1 MSLQDETVRHRQLQS
16 IVSEHLRL
24 AILDGD
30 YQPGEWLR
38 QKRIAE
44 ELGVSQMPVR
54 EALKELAADGLVEH
68 VPYRGV
74 RVIRFSPE
82 DVADLYANRSCL
94 ESMAAK
100 SAAENISAAEL
111 DELRSLCSQMKD
123 SLHPAQ
129 ISEYRHLNR
138 RFHQAIYNACGR
150 DYLSR
155 TLNQLWLTFPMM
167 LLSSFPQTAR
177 HALPERDERDLE
189 EHKAIIVALENRDG
203 KKAERLM
210 QQHIEGACDE
220 LLVAIRSGQGSPS

>member
-16 IVSEHLRL
+16 IVSERLRM
-24 AILDGD
+24 AILDGV

-44 ELGVSQMPVR
+44 DLGVSQMPVR

-74 RVIRFSPE
+74 RVIRFSRK

-94 ESMAAK
+94 EGMAAK
-100 SAAENISAAEL
+100 AAAQNISAEEL
-111 DELRSLCSQMKD
+111 DELRSLCSQMQD
-123 SLHPAQ
+123 CLDPAQ
-129 ISEYRHLNR
+129 ISEYRNLNR
-138 RFHQAIYNACGR
+138 RFHRAIFNASRR

-177 HALPERDERDLE
+177 QALPERDERDLE

-203 KKAERLM
+203 KEAERLM
-210 QQHIEGACDE
+210 QKHIEGACDE
-220 LLVAIRSGQGSPS
+220 LLVAIHAG